1 MIPQAVLMRS
11 GLKPLNTARSV
22 NTSHPKGT
30 VNGAILVSNVFNKA
44 HSTVRRPIN
53 NRTTSKNNNFY
64 HRVNTVKGSV
74 VNVAM
79 PKVAVNTARPKVVK
93 GNMVNA
99 IKALAYRENVNL
111 MMKKL
116 IGMELK
122 FLLLLQVNAARQR
135 LIAVAAKKPAESE
148 GFEQILDLLN
158 ASSIKYALTVNP
170 IVFVSCIEQ
179 FWSTG
184 ELKKVNRDAQIHA
197 LIDGKKV
204 VVSEATIRSVL
215 HLADEGGVDCL
226 PTTTIFEE
234 IAKIGYEKPSQK
246 LTFYKAFFSPQWK
259 FMIHTILQCLSAK
272 TTAWN
277 EFSSTVASAIICL
290 ATNQKFNFSKYIL
303 EGMLRNLDHKAVK
316 FLMYPRFVW
325 LIVNQVEGFPRHTR
339 KYAVPCHTKKIF
351 GNMKRVNK
359 DFSGNIT
366 PLFLTMVVQ
375 TQTPPPTITSTHITP
390 TPTTSTPIPTPNQP
404 TPSVHPSQPQKQ
416 RVRKL
421 TRRDTKVTQPSEPE
435 MVVDEDVLI
444 ERVATQSNDTLNG
457 KDRLKLNELINLCTN
472 LQSKVLEL
480 EKTKSSQQIR
490 IESLE
495 RKVKKLEK
503 SKKTRTHKL
512 KRLYKVGLSRRVI
525 SSDDEA
531 VGRNE
536 DMMFDVEDLVGDE
549 LVVETEA
556 ASEDVNLNEDEVT
569 LAQTL
574 QKMKSTTPRA
584 IGVVIREREQDDTQR
599 TMISQKKSRDKG
611 KAKMTEPEQPVKL
624 SRKEQISFDEQ
635 EAKRLQAQFD
645 EETRVADEEAQRIEE
660 ANKALTNEWDDIQAK
675 VDVDYQMAQRL
686 QQEEQ
691 EKLTDTEKAKLFVQ
705 LLEARKKHFAAKR
718 AEKQRS
724 KPPTQ
729 AQQRKLMS
737 TYLKNIDGWKLN
749 QLKNKSFKNIQKL
762 FNIAMKRVN
771 SFVDMDTEVVEGSS
785 KRAGSELRSES
796 AKKQKADDDKE
807 TTELQ
812 MLVIISPDK
821 KEVVVDAI
829 PLAKKIRPVITK
841 SQGLMGVSSY
851 IKCLVSCLKD
861 LIEKTCKLYGV
872 MFEPHVEDAVWR
884 ELREGKVLLKLLLL
898 KLKLKVNIVKVKVA
912 VAKLNLVMLS
922 NLDEKYA
929 NDKMESVNDQVVAAT
944 KPPVL
949 NPNEFNL
956 WKMSIEQ
963 YFLMTDYALWEV
975 ILNSDSP
982 PPTRTVKD
990 VEQIIAPTTAEQR
1003 LARKNELK
1011 ARGTLLMALPDK
1023 HQLKFNIYK
1032 DAKSLMEAIEKRF
1045 GGNKDTKKVQKTLL
1059 KQQYENFNG
1068 SSSEELDQI
1077 HDRLQKLI
1085 NQLEIHGESISQED
1099 VNLKFLRSLPSEWK
1113 THTLIWR
1120 NKTDLDELSLDDLF
1134 NNLKIYEVEVKGS
1147 SSSSQNTQNVAFV
1160 SSNNI
1165 GSTNE
1170 TVNNAHGVSAGSTQD
1185 HASTLPNLDNEDLK
1199 QIDPNDLEAMDLQW
1213 KMAMLTMRA
1222 RRFFK
1227 KTGRNLSVNG
1237 VDTIGFDKT
1246 KVECY
1251 NCPRKCHFARECR
1264 APRNQDNRNRD
1275 PARRIV
1281 PVETTTS
1288 NALVSQCDGFGY
1300 DWSDQADELPTNF
1313 ALMAYTSSRSSNSS
1327 GSDT

>member
-1 MIPQAVLMRS
+1 MNVAAYKAGLESVEARLVVYQKNETVYEEDIKILKFDIILRDNALIERRKKLEKAEKERDDLKLTLEKFQNSSKNLSKLLDSQVSDNHKSGVGYDSQVSDENQSDAENISQMNDKNKTESVFSESATSVPAVVTSKVETSKAKPESVRKYCGAPIIEDWESDCDEEDVSKTVKQENVSKTVKPNYAKIEFVGPKPTRKPVKQIRQDTNSPSNKTRGNQRNWNNMVSQRLGNDYEMLNKACFVCGSFNHLIKDCDFYEKKMVQKHVWNNAMTVNHKNLARMTHPHPKRNFVPTAVLTR
-11 GLKPLNTARSV
+11 PR
-22 NTSHPKGT
+22 
-30 VNGAILVSNVFNKA
+30 VNGARPMSNTFNKA
-44 HSTVRRPIN
+44 HSSVGRPFNKLTAKKNSNFN
-53 NRTTSKNNNFY
+53 N
-64 HRVNTVKGSV
+64 RVNTVKGSK
-74 VNVAM
+74 VNTARTAVNSAR
-79 PKVAVNTARPKVVK
+79 PREAVNAARPRTTVNTARPKAVLKAVRGNLVNVVK
-93 GNMVNA
+93 ASACWGNPEQDLQERGIFDSGCSRHMTGNKSYLTDFEEIDGGFVAFGGNSMGGK
-99 IKALAYRENVNL
+99 IIRKDFKLADENHEWGDSVEMAATTATSLDAEQDSADWNGIEVSTAAASSCKDL
-111 MMKKL
+111 
-116 IGMELK
+116 
-122 FLLLLQVNAARQR
+122 LLLLQVNAARHN
-135 LIAVAAKKPAESE
+135 LM
-148 GFEQILDLLN
+148 LLG
-158 ASSIKYALTVNP
+158 YY
-170 IVFVSCIEQ
+170 C
-179 FWSTG
+179 WSTG
-184 ELKKVNRDAQIHA
+184 EVKKFNGNAQIHA
-197 LIDGKKV
+197 LIDGKKI
-204 VVSEATIRSVL
+204 VVSKATIRSVL

-234 IAKIGYEKPSQK
+234 IAKIRYEKPSQK
-246 LTFYKAFFSPQWK
+246 LTFYKAFFNPQWK

-277 EFSSTVASAIICL
+277 EFSSIVASAIICL

-729 AQQRKLMS
+729 AQQRELMS

-749 QLKNKSFKNIQKL
+749 QLKNKSFENIQKL

-898 KLKLKVNIVKVKVA
+898 KLKLKVNIVKVRVSA
-912 VAKLNLVMLS
+912 AKLNLVLLS
-922 NLDEKYA
+922 NVDEKYA
-929 NDKMESVNDQVVAAT
+929 K
-944 KPPVL
+944 
-949 NPNEFNL
+949 
-956 WKMSIEQ
+956 
-963 YFLMTDYALWEV
+963 
-975 ILNSDSP
+975 
-982 PPTRTVKD
+982 
-990 VEQIIAPTTAEQR
+990 
-1003 LARKNELK
+1003 
-1011 ARGTLLMALPDK
+1011 
-1023 HQLKFNIYK
+1023 
-1032 DAKSLMEAIEKRF
+1032 
-1045 GGNKDTKKVQKTLL
+1045 
-1059 KQQYENFNG
+1059 
-1068 SSSEELDQI
+1068 
-1077 HDRLQKLI
+1077 
-1085 NQLEIHGESISQED
+1085 
-1099 VNLKFLRSLPSEWK
+1099 
-1113 THTLIWR
+1113 
-1120 NKTDLDELSLDDLF
+1120 
-1134 NNLKIYEVEVKGS
+1134 
-1147 SSSSQNTQNVAFV
+1147 
-1160 SSNNI
+1160 
-1165 GSTNE
+1165 
-1170 TVNNAHGVSAGSTQD
+1170 
-1185 HASTLPNLDNEDLK
+1185 
-1199 QIDPNDLEAMDLQW
+1199 
-1213 KMAMLTMRA
+1213 
-1222 RRFFK
+1222 
-1227 KTGRNLSVNG
+1227 
-1237 VDTIGFDKT
+1237 
-1246 KVECY
+1246 
-1251 NCPRKCHFARECR
+1251 
-1264 APRNQDNRNRD
+1264 
-1275 PARRIV
+1275 
-1281 PVETTTS
+1281 
-1288 NALVSQCDGFGY
+1288 
-1300 DWSDQADELPTNF
+1300 
-1313 ALMAYTSSRSSNSS
+1313 
-1327 GSDT
+1327 